1 MRKRTL
7 IVSFIF
13 VLAVAWC
20 INAYAA
26 WVTYNTPP
34 VTAWQGFQNSVGG
47 AINNALPWNWGKWV
61 GK

>member
-7 IVSFIF
+7 LIGLIL

-20 INAYAA
+20 MNAYAA
-26 WVTYNTPP
+26 GDGASTWH
-34 VTAWQGFQNSVGG
+34 GFWDGVGG
-47 AINNALPWNWGKWV
+47 FFYNALPWNWGNWW